1 MNFLEF
7 ILKKTNIS
15 SALQNIMNTMNH
27 KKDLGKLILT
37 SESFLSLKFYLKN
50 FKVGKTNLKKL

>member
-37 SESFLSLKFYLKN
+37 SESFFIVEIL
-50 FKVGKTNLKKL
+50 FKEF